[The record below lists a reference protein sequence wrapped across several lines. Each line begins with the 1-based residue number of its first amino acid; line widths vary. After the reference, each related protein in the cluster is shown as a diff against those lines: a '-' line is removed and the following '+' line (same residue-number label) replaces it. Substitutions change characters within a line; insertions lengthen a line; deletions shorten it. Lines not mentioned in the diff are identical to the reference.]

1 MFEET
6 YGADCVASAY
16 AYVAI
21 DVLGNEASADCST
34 RVICYEFMD
43 GDLLAVNRV
52 AILQHSS
59 DGPKVAC
66 GAHHALLHQE
76 GVSC

>member
-21 DVLGNEASADCST
+21 DVLGNEASAS
-34 RVICYEFMD
+34 R
-43 GDLLAVNRV
+43 
-52 AILQHSS
+52 
-59 DGPKVAC
+59 
-66 GAHHALLHQE
+66 
-76 GVSC
+76 